1 MFSSFLQT
9 KNSNADIIVASIFT
23 ETKSFTNHLQQPR
36 PFFPDRN
43 RNGGKEVLKKIK
55 KIATRTRRRIRVERS
70 IRIPSAIEE
79 NDHLLSNRENDE
91 EGWETEGESH
101 LGAGKGL
108 RKKMNKTGI
117 KGSGAGRKRD
127 DKYK

>member
-1 MFSSFLQT
+1 MRTLLLLPFLLKQNPSRITCNSHAHFSQ
-9 KNSNADIIVASIFT
+9 T
-23 ETKSFTNHLQQPR
+23 ETEM
-36 PFFPDRN
+36 
-43 RNGGKEVLKKIK
+43 GGKRFKKKIK
-55 KIATRTRRRIRVERS
+55 KIATRTRRRIRVEIS

-108 RKKMNKTGI
+108 RKKDEQN
-117 KGSGAGRKRD
+117 GAGRKRETTNMM
-127 DKYK
+127 KPTAI